1 MAQPS
6 HGLAMGRK
14 TDIVRHT
21 LEAIFLPFGRF
32 PKKKS
37 LITQA

>member
-6 HGLAMGRK
+6 HGLAMGRE

-21 LEAIFLPFGRF
+21 PLVVLLCLVT
-32 PKKKS
+32 S
-37 LITQA
+37 LKRKA